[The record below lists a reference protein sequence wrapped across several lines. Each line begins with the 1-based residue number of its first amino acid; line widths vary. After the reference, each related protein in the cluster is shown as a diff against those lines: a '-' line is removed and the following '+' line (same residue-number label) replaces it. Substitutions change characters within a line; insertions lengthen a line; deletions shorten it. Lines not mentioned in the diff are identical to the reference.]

1 MCWQQYVPISSK
13 KQVLYYQKQKM
24 SWHYNQVS
32 LPRVNV
38 HTTGW
43 NKQYESGLPTDYW
56 NKKNTTVFHNKM
68 FTDAYENNW
77 LEALAIYL
85 MIFKRCPNKYI
96 DFKHEQKNQQLQIIA
111 HELGVSKNTLISKI
125 KVLQQKGF
133 ITFKEVFFRSKVVGT
148 RMYLASNKEI
158 SEKYN
163 CLKFG
168 LYINMNNVDTYK
180 KIKYFLKNIPF
191 LSNLNDQKDRC
202 KYHSYFSTL
211 REEINSDMC
220 DYVDPKTYKALLK
233 YESSMK
239 CKPKSKVKNAGL
251 LPNLSLKGIAR
262 VTNRKSNTTAQRYK
276 NFLVDNKVVA
286 TYKRSQQLC
295 KVESKEH
302 FEYLKYEARSIPK
315 HALYSKQSKIA
326 YVYDSSLFFVTSD
339 KWSMESMDDYY
350 DNNLKSYVEQT
361 ITERNAFKD
370 TLRNAI
376 KYNLGTLT
384 HEDRKFVVDNH
395 GRNADH
401 VSMRMAELLS
411 MGFSNGDL
419 VNNSSI
425 QYNGATRVSKG
436 GLDCYFTK
444 SYTFDGLI
452 TNGVPIGVVEKK
464 AVK

>member
-1 MCWQQYVPISSK
+1 
-13 KQVLYYQKQKM
+13 M

-77 LEALAIYL
+77 LEAFAIYL
-85 MIFKRCPNKYI
+85 MIFKRYPNKQI
-96 DFKHEQKNQQLQIIA
+96 LFEKDGKNKQLQIIA
-111 HELGVSKNTLISKI
+111 QDLGVSKNTLISKI
-125 KVLQQKGF
+125 KVLQKQGLVKCFDYKIGKT
-133 ITFKEVFFRSKVVGT
+133 ITSSIIK
-148 RMYLASNKEI
+148 LASNKQI

-211 REEINSDMC
+211 RQEINSDMC
-220 DYVDPKTYKALLK
+220 DYVDPKTYKALLR
-233 YESSMK
+233 YERSMK

-262 VTNRKSNTTAQRYK
+262 VTNRKSNTTAVRYK

-286 TYKRSQQLC
+286 TYKRSRQLC

-326 YVYDSSLFFVTSD
+326 YVYDSSLFFVTTD
-339 KWSMESMDDYY
+339 KWSMEEMDWYY
-350 DNNLKSYVEQT
+350 DNNIKKYVEQT

-370 TLRNAI
+370 TLRNAMR
-376 KYNLGTLT
+376 YVAGVLT
-384 HEDRKFVVDNH
+384 QDHRKELVAAH
-395 GRNADH
+395 GYNAD
-401 VSMRMAELLS
+401 
-411 MGFSNGDL
+411 
-419 VNNSSI
+419 
-425 QYNGATRVSKG
+425 Q
-436 GLDCYFTK
+436 
-444 SYTFDGLI
+444 
-452 TNGVPIGVVEKK
+452 
-464 AVK
+464 

>member
-1 MCWQQYVPISSK
+1 
-13 KQVLYYQKQKM
+13 M
-24 SWHYNQVS
+24 SWYPNQVS
-32 LPRVNV
+32 SPRCNI

-43 NKQYESGLPTDYW
+43 RKQYKSGLLIDAW
-56 NKKNTTVFHNKM
+56 NYNEKHTTVFHNKM

-77 LEALAIYL
+77 LDALAIYL

-191 LSNLNDQKDRC
+191 LSNLNDQKERC
-202 KYHSYFSTL
+202 KYHEYFSNI
-211 REEINSDMC
+211 RQEIDLNGSV
-220 DYVDPKTYKALLK
+220 DYDSYKALLK
-233 YESSMK
+233 YEKSMK
-239 CKPKSKVKNAGL
+239 SLSKSKVKNKGL

-262 VTNRKSNTTAQRYK
+262 VTNRKSNTTAVRYK

-286 TYKRSQQLC
+286 TYKRSRQLC

-326 YVYDSSLFFVTSD
+326 YVYDSSLFFVTTD
-339 KWSMESMDDYY
+339 KWSMEEMDWYY
-350 DNNLKSYVEQT
+350 DNNIKKYVEQT

-370 TLRNAI
+370 TLRNAMR
-376 KYNLGTLT
+376 YVAGVLT
-384 HEDRKFVVDNH
+384 QDHRKELVGAH
-395 GRNADH
+395 GYNADH

-411 MGFSNGDL
+411 QGYTNGDL

-425 QYNGATRVSKG
+425 QYNHTTRIG
-436 GLDCYFTK
+436 RGRDNCILTK

-464 AVK
+464 ADKNFF